1 MLFDLVKISEPFED
15 VLAQKKK
22 PKSNCTKRNFEMDL
36 GSTVL
41 TLDLVRNAKKI
52 QRHYGWNKATGME
65 KPEPKKIKWLKDFDQ
80 SFETAPIPIWIKLQ
94 KEDFWDTP

>member
-36 GSTVL
+36 ESTVL
-41 TLDLVRNAKKI
+41 TLDLVKNAKKI
-52 QRHYGWNKATGME
+52 QRHYG
-65 KPEPKKIKWLKDFDQ
+65 
-80 SFETAPIPIWIKLQ
+80 
-94 KEDFWDTP
+94 